1 MKFWK
6 QFIVDISSIVVTV
19 TAMWLACLAV
29 IIGVVAE
36 EWWISIL
43 ANIFA
48 WIMFYPVYLLVKE
61 TMTKWMT
68 RDERNSTKS

>member
-6 QFIVDISSIVVTV
+6 QFVVDISSIVITV
-19 TAMWLACLAV
+19 TALWLACLAV
-29 IIGVVAE
+29 IIGVVSE

-48 WIMFYPVYLLVKE
+48 WILFYPVYLLVKDKL
-61 TMTKWMT
+61 TYWIT
-68 RDERNSTKS
+68 RNER

>member
-6 QFIVDISSIVVTV
+6 QFIVDMGSIVITV
-19 TAMWLACLAV
+19 TAMWLACLAI
-29 IIGVVAE
+29 IIGVVSE
-36 EWWISIL
+36 EWWISIP

-61 TMTKWMT
+61 TVTKWMT
-68 RDERNSTKS
+68 RNERHSS

>member
-19 TAMWLACLAV
+19 TAMWLACLSIA
-29 IIGVVAE
+29 IGVLSE

-48 WIMFYPVYLLVKE
+48 WIMFYPVYLSVKDKL
-61 TMTKWMT
+61 TQWIT
-68 RDERNSTKS
+68 RNERNSTKS